1 MRADRLTWI
10 SHVTLPIAM
19 APVLIAA
26 ALSAS
31 PRPAAGAGRRID
43 PDKALQAVVAKSEAA
58 AIAALPD
65 GYGKELVT
73 TRCLLC
79 HGAALIAQQRKDAA
93 AWGKTVTLMRTWGA
107 PIQDADQPVLVAYLS
122 DHFGPRHAS
131 SPVAQHSHSS
141 EGLGRAHMETSC
153 APAVQAGFDR
163 ALVLLHNFWYP
174 RALTQFQEIQKADP
188 DCAMAY
194 WGAAMTYNH
203 PFWDAPSGED
213 EAAAWA
219 DVQKGLTAKSQN
231 DREHM
236 YLLAA
241 AALFKDAGAG
251 TKPSRDEAYRE
262 QMAATHAKYPD
273 DETMLFY
280 GLSILGAIK
289 EGTKGFE
296 MQGRAIDLFE
306 SVYAHNKQH
315 PGVLHYLI
323 HAYDDPVHAAAGL
336 AVARAYA
343 NAAAAV
349 PHAHHMPSHI
359 FTRLGYWDEA
369 AATNEHAWQISNDDV
384 TEAGEPGERRDFHS
398 LNYLSYNYL
407 QLGRYKD
414 AKRTVDVFAA
424 QYAAITNRATVP
436 DSQDLQARHVRGRTI
451 FALPDRVLY
460 GYFDTLARF
469 IVESESWGDVPN
481 LPLIAPSSDFVVMKL
496 HLEAMAA
503 AKAKDAA
510 TAKAKAAEMM
520 ARASAGG
527 QHPFVQQILT
537 MQATEAA
544 AAAALAAGDEASAVT
559 EMEAAVA
566 IEDSIDSLS
575 QPPYPIIPAHEL
587 YGSMLMAIGRPA
599 EARRHFE
606 ETLRRTPGRPKAIAG
621 LAQAAEA
628 MGDTATARAQY
639 ARLVD
644 MWKNADP
651 ERPELQAAQRF
662 LQSARRF

>member
-1 MRADRLTWI
+1 MTTIDRE
-10 SHVTLPIAM
+10 SPS
-19 APVLIAA
+19 
-26 ALSAS
+26 ALRRSI
-31 PRPAAGAGRRID
+31 GRCMF
-43 PDKALQAVVAKSEAA
+43 A
-58 AIAALPD
+58 
-65 GYGKELVT
+65 T
-73 TRCLLC
+73 
-79 HGAALIAQQRKDAA
+79 
-93 AWGKTVTLMRTWGA
+93 
-107 PIQDADQPVLVAYLS
+107 LVASL
-122 DHFGPRHAS
+122 HLTGLL
-131 SPVAQHSHSS
+131 AQHGHGS
-141 EGLGRAHMETSC
+141 EGVGTAHMETSC
-153 APAVQAGFDR
+153 APAVQAAFDR
-163 ALVLLHNFWYP
+163 ALALLHNFWYA

-188 DCAMAY
+188 ECAMAY

-203 PFWDAPSGED
+203 PLWDAPSRED

-219 DVQKGLTAKSQN
+219 YVQKGLNAKSQN
-231 DREHM
+231 DREHH

-241 AALFKDAGAG
+241 AALYKDAGAG
-251 TKPSRDEAYRE
+251 TKQSRDEAYRE

-273 DETMLFY
+273 DETTLFY
-280 GLSILGAIK
+280 GLSIIGAIS

-296 MQGRAIDLFE
+296 MQGRAVALFE
-306 SVYAHNKQH
+306 SVYAHNTQH

-323 HAYDDPVHAAAGL
+323 HAYDDPVHAEAGL

-343 NAAAAV
+343 KTAAAV
-349 PHAHHMPSHI
+349 PHAYHMPSHI

-369 AATNEHAWQISNDDV
+369 ATTNENAWQISNDDV
-384 TEAGEPGERRDFHS
+384 KEAGEPGELRDFHS

-414 AKRTVDVFAA
+414 AKKAVDLFAA
-424 QYAAITNRATVP
+424 QYAAITNRKTAP

-469 IVESESWGDVPN
+469 IVESESWSDVPT

-503 AKAKDAA
+503 ARRKDAA
-510 TAKAKAAEMM
+510 TAKIKAAEMM
-520 ARASAGG
+520 ERARVPG

-537 MQATEAA
+537 MQAREAA
-544 AAAALAAGDEASAVT
+544 AWAAHAAGDATGAVT

-587 YGSMLMAIGRPA
+587 YGSMLMDMGKPA
-599 EARRHFE
+599 EARTHFE
-606 ETLRRTPGRPKAIAG
+606 ETLRRTPGRPKAIVG
-621 LAQAAEA
+621 IAQAAEA

-639 ARLVD
+639 TRLIE

-651 ERPELQAAQRF
+651 DRPELQAARRF
-662 LQSARRF
+662 LRPAGR